1 MVDPATQG
9 TDKKSWETTAKWG
22 CNTTPTHR
30 AAGNN
35 MRAERDPDEISPR
48 RHKSQPRLAYEIAL
62 GIVIGGLVLMAVDAI
77 GNYVAMR
84 LVVNQVQIQFPAI
97 R

>member
-1 MVDPATQG
+1 
-9 TDKKSWETTAKWG
+9 
-22 CNTTPTHR
+22 
-30 AAGNN
+30 
-35 MRAERDPDEISPR
+35 MRAERDSDEISPR
-48 RHKSQPRLAYEIAL
+48 RQKSQPRLAYEIAL

-77 GNYVAMR
+77 GSYVAMR

>member
-1 MVDPATQG
+1 
-9 TDKKSWETTAKWG
+9 
-22 CNTTPTHR
+22 
-30 AAGNN
+30 
-35 MRAERDPDEISPR
+35 MRAERDPDETSPR

-77 GNYVAMR
+77 GSYVAMR